1 MKKLRYSMG
10 HTHFVLLCW
19 TCVIV
24 LFNIS
29 CQQKSKQQS
38 FNSEQFETFYD
49 RFNSDT
55 TFQRERI
62 RVTIGG
68 NAVFDIPN
76 LDTSKF
82 LVERWSFESKFTEK
96 VTSKIDTTFYIK
108 YSFSLID
115 GKWYLIEYID
125 SYFD

>member
-1 MKKLRYSMG
+1 MSNLLNSMSRPKLV
-10 HTHFVLLCW
+10 VLCMLW
-19 TCVIV
+19 LIV

-29 CQQKSKQQS
+29 CQEKRKLQLA
-38 FNSEQFETFYD
+38 NSEQFNAFYD

-62 RVTIGG
+62 RLTIGG
-68 NAVFDIPN
+68 NAIFDIPN

-82 LVERWSFESKFTEK
+82 RVERWEFESKFTEK
-96 VTSKIDTTFYIK
+96 VTSRIDTTFFIK
-108 YSFSLID
+108 YSFALID
-115 GKWYLIEYID
+115 GQWYLVEYVD